1 MFFIFLKI
9 WHNRIR
15 MDFIQNEVHKMQ
27 KMGLSVTHSDNKINV
42 KHNNRDFEEQ
52 EWGHT
57 TNSHINRDL
66 TKYNTTFIKQDI
78 KEAYQEAFGEAL
90 DEYNAKQ
97 KRQDRK
103 IDDYYEYVKGL
114 NDQHKKKGKSTA
126 TTKYNVQDEIILT
139 IGNKETW
146 DDLHSR
152 FLSSINDKQEA
163 ERHFIE
169 YKKKL
174 SDEIFKGFLDDFQA
188 KHKHLHVFNAAA
200 HYDEQGAPHMHLTFF
215 GKAEGMKKGLRLQPR
230 TTRAIAQDL
239 DGDFYAKM
247 LESDQK
253 KYDLVKENRERKKQ
267 GLEPL
272 QSDRKGD
279 MSAGKNVYTQFLAE
293 TKQILI
299 DKAREVGFEYEA
311 VGKHDF
317 GDMDH
322 FKEAMAQK
330 KEAFDK
336 EINEYKQEK
345 QEEISKLEAE
355 INDKQKQAQEADKTA
370 EEANQAAKEATK
382 AKDEASREERIARQN
397 AELAQAQA
405 ESFRKDLEKLKAE
418 KEAQESELSEIT
430 EKIVD
435 QNLEF
440 EEAKEKQEQ
449 RIARLESK
457 KELLK
462 GEKELLKDQVREN
475 NSKIS
480 EQKAEISRNEAEIA
494 RHNETTDFVTKR
506 DDFMARL
513 ERFEKD
519 VDKKLDYA
527 TEKGVST
534 SMLYPDKIIVGKKT
548 YEYLKKRASYVDLF
562 KGFAKD
568 FKQALVDKIENSSIV
583 KALRKEIDHWKGLF
597 NAEKDKNENLEKQKK
612 DLEEKNEKLYHDL
625 GEMAYQRAT
634 GKELGWQIKE
644 YFSEEEQKELEKEIA
659 VRAKEREEEDKQL
672 ERDGFSYDR

>member
-1 MFFIFLKI
+1 
-9 WHNRIR
+9 
-15 MDFIQNEVHKMQ
+15 MQ

-66 TKYNTTFIKQDI
+66 TKYNSTFIKQDI

-90 DEYNAKQ
+90 EEYNSKQ

-163 ERHFIE
+163 EKVFIE

-188 KHKHLHVFNAAA
+188 KHKHIHVFNATA
-200 HYDEQGAPHMHLTFF
+200 HYDEAGAPHMHMTFF

-253 KYDLVKENRERKKQ
+253 KYDLVKENRERKRQ

-272 QSDRKGD
+272 QGDRKGD

-299 DKAREVGFEYEA
+299 DKAREVGFEYQA
-311 VGKHDF
+311 VGKHNW

-330 KEAFDK
+330 KEALDK
-336 EINEYKQEK
+336 EVNEYKQEK
-345 QEEISKLEAE
+345 QAEIKRLDEEIK
-355 INDKQKQAQEADKTA
+355 DKQAQAKEAGATA
-370 EEANQAAKEATK
+370 EQANQAAKEATK
-382 AKDEASREERIARQN
+382 AKDEATREERIAKQN
-397 AELAQAQA
+397 AEEAQAQA
-405 ESFRKDLEKLKAE
+405 DSFRRALEKLKSEKQAE
-418 KEAQESELSEIT
+418 LDELT
-430 EKIVD
+430 EKVVD
-435 QNLEF
+435 QNLEL
-440 EEAKEKQEQ
+440 EEAKEEKALIEADKNFLREQ
-449 RIARLESK
+449 V
-457 KELLK
+457 K
-462 GEKELLKDQVREN
+462 GNL
-475 NSKIS
+475 SKIS
-480 EQKAEISRNEAEIA
+480 EQSAKIKEQGSKISEQEAKISK
-494 RHNETTDFVTKR
+494 NK
-506 DDFMARL
+506 DFMAQQVRQHDEQIDFIGRRTRALQGL
-513 ERFEKD
+513 EKASKVTYD
-519 VDKKLDYA
+519 
-527 TEKGVST
+527 EKGVIRA
-534 SMLYPDKIIVGKKT
+534 LGKVTMDQKH
-548 YEYLKKRASYVDLF
+548 YENIKKKA
-562 KGFAKD
+562 GFFDSLKD
-568 FKQALVDKIENSSIV
+568 FANDLVSTIKETSIY
-583 KALRKEIDHWKGLF
+583 KALQAEVEHWKGLF
-597 NAEKDKNENLEKQKK
+597 RAEQAKNADLEKQKSDLEK
-612 DLEEKNEKLYHDL
+612 DNDRLRHEISDLHYQDVIGRDIGKMCEKYLTQEEKNKLYRKLDN
-625 GEMAYQRAT
+625 RA
-634 GKELGWQIKE
+634 Q
-644 YFSEEEQKELEKEIA
+644 
-659 VRAKEREEEDKQL
+659 EREEEEEQL
-672 ERDGFSYDR
+672 RRDDFSYDYDR

>member
-1 MFFIFLKI
+1 
-9 WHNRIR
+9 
-15 MDFIQNEVHKMQ
+15 MQ
-27 KMGLSVTHSDNKINV
+27 KMGLSVTHSDNKINI
-42 KHNNRDFEEQ
+42 KHNNRSFEEQ

-103 IDDYYEYVKGL
+103 IDDYYEYIKGL
-114 NDQHKKKGKSTA
+114 NDSHKKKGKSNA
-126 TTKYNVQDEIILT
+126 TTKYNLQDEIIIT

-146 DDLHSR
+146 DELHHR
-152 FLSSINDKQEA
+152 TLTSINDKQEA
-163 ERHFIE
+163 EKVFIE

-174 SDEIFKGFLDDFQA
+174 ADEIFKNFLEEFQA
-188 KHKHLHVFNAAA
+188 KHKHLHVFNAVA
-200 HYDEQGAPHMHLTFF
+200 HYDEAGAPHMHMTFF
-215 GKAEGMKKGLRLQPR
+215 GKAEGMRKGLRLQPR

-239 DGDFYAKM
+239 DGDFYQKM

-253 KYDLVKENRERKKQ
+253 KYDLAKENRERKKQ
-267 GLEPL
+267 GLEAL
-272 QSDRKGD
+272 QGDRKGD
-279 MSAGKNVYTQFLAE
+279 MSAGMNVYTQFLVE

-299 DKAREVGFEYEA
+299 DKAREVGFEYQA
-311 VGKHDF
+311 VGTHNY
-317 GDMDH
+317 GEDMDE
-322 FKEAMAQK
+322 FKETMKKK
-330 KEAFDK
+330 KEAVDK
-336 EINEYKQEK
+336 EIGQYKQQK
-345 QEEISKLEAE
+345 QAEIKQLDEEIS
-355 INDKQKQAQEADKTA
+355 DKRTQAQEAKATAKQAKSDAQKATQEKAQA
-370 EEANQAAKEATK
+370 EEAAKTATK

-480 EQKAEISRNEAEIA
+480 EQKAEISENEAKIA
-494 RHNETTDFVTKR
+494 RHNEQTSFVRKR

-513 ERFEKD
+513 ERFEKN

-534 SMLYPDKIIVGKKT
+534 SMLYPDKVIVGKKT

-583 KALRKEIDHWKGLF
+583 KALRKEIEHWKGLF

>member
-1 MFFIFLKI
+1 
-9 WHNRIR
+9 
-15 MDFIQNEVHKMQ
+15 MQ
-27 KMGLSVTHSDNKINV
+27 KMSLSVTHSDNKINV
-42 KHNNRDFEEQ
+42 KHNNRDFEEK

-66 TKYNTTFIKQDI
+66 SQYNSTFIKQDI
-78 KEAYQEAFGEAL
+78 KEAYKEAFGEPL
-90 DEYNAKQ
+90 EEYNAKQ

-146 DDLHSR
+146 DELHHR
-152 FLSSINDKQEA
+152 TLTSINDKEEA
-163 ERHFIE
+163 EKVFIE

-174 SDEIFKGFLDDFQA
+174 SDEIFRKFLNDFQA
-188 KHKHLHVFNAAA
+188 KHKHIHVFNAVA
-200 HYDEQGAPHMHLTFF
+200 HYDEAGAPHMHLTFF

-239 DGDFYAKM
+239 DGDFYQKM

-253 KYDLVKENRERKKQ
+253 KYGLAKENRERKKK

-272 QSDRKGD
+272 QGDRKGD
-279 MSAGKNVYTQFLAE
+279 MSAGKNVYMQFLAE

-299 DKAREVGFEYEA
+299 EKARELGLEYVA
-311 VGKHDF
+311 TGTHNW

-397 AELAQAQA
+397 AELAQKQA
-405 ESFRKDLEKLKAE
+405 DSFRAELERLKAE
-418 KEAQESELSEIT
+418 KEAQESELSDIT

-480 EQKAEISRNEAEIA
+480 EQKAEISEQEAKISKNE
-494 RHNETTDFVTKR
+494 
-506 DDFMARL
+506 DFMAQQTKRHEEQIDFL
-513 ERFEKD
+513 ARRTKALQEIEKVSKVSYDDKSVTKILGKVKMSQDHYENLKKKAGLFESIKRFANN
-519 VDKKLDYA
+519 L
-527 TEKGVST
+527 VST
-534 SMLYPDKIIVGKKT
+534 IKETSVYKEMKATL
-548 YEYLKKRASYVDLF
+548 
-562 KGFAKD
+562 
-568 FKQALVDKIENSSIV
+568 QAEIE
-583 KALRKEIDHWKGLF
+583 HWKGLF
-597 NAEKDKNENLEKQKK
+597 NAEKAKNADLEKEKSK
-612 DLEEKNEKLYHDL
+612 LKEDNDRLRHEISDLHYQDVIGRDIGKMCEKYLTQEEKNKLYRKLD
-625 GEMAYQRAT
+625 ARA
-634 GKELGWQIKE
+634 KDRAE
-644 YFSEEEQKELEKEIA
+644 EEEQLK
-659 VRAKEREEEDKQL
+659 
-672 ERDGFSYDR
+672 RDDFSYDYER